1 MIGVGLIEAL
11 GTGVGH
17 LNADTDADA
26 QIGGGHLAMLGWLG
40 FGNGLPLLVW
50 LVSFLSCFALIGV
63 ALQQASTL
71 VFGAPLDAMAATG
84 ATIIPGLAVNSFA
97 ARSIARIF
105 PSYET
110 SIISAEDLVM
120 RRGVI
125 LEGIA
130 KRGHPA
136 RAKVVDQHKQAH
148 FVMVEPQYDNEFIE
162 TGQTAL
168 LVRKDGNVFFGIP
181 DIDTALSPVH

>member
-11 GTGVGH
+11 GTGLGH
-17 LNADTDADA
+17 VDADA
-26 QIGGGHLAMLGWLG
+26 EIGDGDLAMLGWLG
-40 FGNGLPLLVW
+40 FGSGLPLLVW
-50 LVSFLSCFALIGV
+50 LVSFLGCFALVGV
-63 ALQQASTL
+63 ALQQVSTL
-71 VFGAPLDAMAATG
+71 VFGAPLDGLVATG
-84 ATIIPGLAVNSFA
+84 ATVIPGLAVNSLA

-105 PSYET
+105 PNYES
-110 SIISAEDLVM
+110 SIISADDLVM

-130 KRGHPA
+130 RRGHPA
-136 RAKVVDQHKQAH
+136 RAKVLDQHKQAH
-148 FVMVEPQYDNEFIE
+148 FVMVEPQYDNEIIE

-168 LVRKDGNVFFGIP
+168 LVRKEGNVFFGLP

>member
-11 GTGVGH
+11 GTGLGH
-17 LNADTDADA
+17 VDADA
-26 QIGGGHLAMLGWLG
+26 DAKIGGGDLAMLGWLG

-50 LVSFLSCFALIGV
+50 LVSFLGCFALIGV
-63 ALQQASTL
+63 ALQQASTF
-71 VFGAPLDAMAATG
+71 VFGEPLDPLMATG
-84 ATIIPGLAVNSFA
+84 ATLIPGFAVNSFA

-105 PSYET
+105 PSFES
-110 SIISAEDLVM
+110 SIISADDLVM
-120 RRGVI
+120 RRGII

-130 KRGHPA
+130 RRGHPA
-136 RAKVVDQHKQAH
+136 RAKVMDQHKQAH
-148 FVMVEPQYDNEFIE
+148 FVMVEPQYDNEVIE

-168 LVRKDGNVFFGIP
+168 LVRKEGNVFFGLP